1 MSIGVEAAVLA
12 GGDVKTVHPTDPY
25 QLQRTLNWTHAF
37 WIASG
42 TPVLVLFSIGA
53 VAAAVGNISPLV
65 WTLSM
70 FVGFIQ
76 CFTYAEISG
85 LFPNKSGGAS
95 VYGAIAWVR
104 YGKFLGPVSV
114 WANWF
119 SWSPVLA
126 IGSGLAAGYMLQMLF
141 PADSVIRTWQ
151 ITFADLS
158 YIKSGLQI
166 RINSTF
172 LVGLLLMLAVFA
184 IQHRGILKAARVQ
197 MLVAVI
203 VLAPLFL
210 IGVVPFF
217 TGDVHSQNFAPFVPL
232 IHDASGAPVPGAW
245 DRVGFTTLAAGLL
258 VAAWSTYPF
267 ETAVCYVREF
277 KDPGRDTVRALVYSG
292 LLCIA
297 FFVAVPI
304 AFQGYF
310 GLSGL
315 LDPGIYDGT
324 GVGRVMAQM
333 VGAGPVLANVIMSM
347 LALSI
352 CLVIM
357 TAMAGSS
364 RTLYQGSYDGWLP
377 KYLSR
382 LNHHGAPIAAMWTDL
397 IVNACLLMLSD
408 YVFLIV
414 LANTVYMIF
423 VFLNLQAGWLH
434 RIDRPDAPRPFRCP
448 TWLIAVG
455 AVCGFFN
462 LLLMGW
468 GADFWGE
475 KALLVSLLIVSAI
488 VPVFFYR
495 HYVTDKGQFPPWM
508 QADLEVDG
516 QLIKRRAGILPYVA
530 LLAGAAT
537 IYVGYS
543 LAAIHIP

>member
-1 MSIGVEAAVLA
+1 MSTTSESAVIERSVAVPVSAPA
-12 GGDVKTVHPTDPY
+12 GY
-25 QLQRTLNWTHAF
+25 ELQRSLNWTHAF

-126 IGSGLAAGYMLQMLF
+126 IGSGLAAGYVLQMLF
-141 PADSVIRTWQ
+141 PADSAIRTWQ
-151 ITFADLS
+151 VDLVDLS
-158 YIKSGLQI
+158 FIKDGLLV
-166 RINSTF
+166 RLNSTF
-172 LVGLLLMLAVFA
+172 FLGLFLMLVVFT
-184 IQHRGILKAARVQ
+184 IQHKGILKAAKVQ
-197 MLVAVI
+197 MLIAII
-203 VLAPLFL
+203 VLLPLFL

-217 TGDVHSQNFAPFVPL
+217 TGDVHSQNFLPFVPL
-232 IHDASGAPVPGAW
+232 VHDASGQPMPGAW
-245 DRVGFTTLAAGLL
+245 DMVGYTTLAAGLL

-277 KDPGRDTVRALVYSG
+277 KNPGYDTVRALVYSG
-292 LLCIA
+292 MLCIA

-304 AFQGYF
+304 AFQGYL
-310 GLSGL
+310 GLNGL

-333 VGAGPVLANVIMSM
+333 VAAGPVLANVIMSM
-347 LALSI
+347 LTLSV

-364 RTLYQGSYDGWLP
+364 RTLYQGSHDGWLP

-382 LNHHGAPIAAMWTDL
+382 LNHHGVPIAAMWTDL
-397 IVNACLLMLSD
+397 FVNACLLMLSD

-434 RIDRPDAPRPFRCP
+434 RIDLPDAPRPYRCP

-475 KALLVSLLIVSAI
+475 RALLVSLLIVAAI
-488 VPVFFYR
+488 IPVFYLR
-495 HYVTDKGQFPPWM
+495 HYVTDKGRFPPSM
-508 QADLEVDG
+508 QADLEIDG
-516 QLIKRRAGILPYVA
+516 KPIPCRAGMLPYIT

-537 IYVGYS
+537 IYLGHC
-543 LAAIHIP
+543 LATYYVP